1 MNFIIE
7 LIFLFINCI
16 YCYTLIEEYS
26 KKCRWKFTKFKDA
39 LIISCKKIWNFYSSY
54 ELNFV
59 GILIPSVISIIILNC
74 GIISSWIV
82 YLFLGLIRILAKG
95 YLYIFK
101 EKKEKKI

>member
-1 MNFIIE
+1 MLYIDRG
-7 LIFLFINCI
+7 IFQKMQLEV
-16 YCYTLIEEYS
+16 Y
-26 KKCRWKFTKFKDA
+26 
-39 LIISCKKIWNFYSSY
+39 KKIWNFYSSY